1 MKACKFTETARP
13 GNGGRWSLLYPMCFC
28 GRVLIGRLPQQPLW
42 GWPKLEENS
51 DFAITGFR
59 GKPDRGGGRGADAHR
74 EPAMSC
80 DQMYHLSIHEYLSY
94 S

>member
-1 MKACKFTETARP
+1 MEPIVPHVFLWTGLDRETTSAAA
-13 GNGGRWSLLYPMCFC
+13 L
-28 GRVLIGRLPQQPLW
+28 